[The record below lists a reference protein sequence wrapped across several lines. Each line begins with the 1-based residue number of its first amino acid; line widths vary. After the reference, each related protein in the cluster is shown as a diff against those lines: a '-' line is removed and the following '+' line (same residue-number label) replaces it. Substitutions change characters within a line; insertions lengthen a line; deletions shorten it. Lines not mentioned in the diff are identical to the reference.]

1 MKIAYCIPYL
11 WNSGGVDRVV
21 TIKANY
27 LADVLGY
34 DVAIITTD
42 QDNREPFF
50 EVSPKIKL
58 IDLGVNYT
66 KTDRTPLGKLC
77 NSTIKRRIH
86 AKRLERALADFNPDI
101 SIAVTR
107 RELPILYKLKS
118 GGVKMAERHMNKN
131 CRLRDEHPSIS
142 RSFRRWLSSREER
155 WVSHYRCCATLTT
168 QDKSFWHPNDNMVVI
183 PNPVTITPKLLTRRD
198 HKQVLAVGRIS
209 YEKGFDRLVKAWAI
223 VAKTHPEWIL
233 TIVGSCDDVAEVKKL
248 KRLIKSLNLST
259 VQLFPPS
266 NDIIYYYVNSS
277 FFVLSSRYEG
287 MPLTLLEA
295 MSCGLPCVAFD
306 CLCGPR
312 DIIADGKDGLLVQ
325 NGNIAELAEAI
336 RRLLEDKALRNTLGE
351 AAVLKSQQ
359 FSLPTIMAQWDKL
372 FKQVKSKE

>member
-1 MKIAYCIPYL
+1 
-11 WNSGGVDRVV
+11 
-21 TIKANY
+21 
-27 LADVLGY
+27 
-34 DVAIITTD
+34 
-42 QDNREPFF
+42 
-50 EVSPKIKL
+50 
-58 IDLGVNYT
+58 
-66 KTDRTPLGKLC
+66 
-77 NSTIKRRIH
+77 
-86 AKRLERALADFNPDI
+86 
-101 SIAVTR
+101 
-107 RELPILYKLKS
+107 
-118 GGVKMAERHMNKN
+118 
-131 CRLRDEHPSIS
+131 
-142 RSFRRWLSSREER
+142 
-155 WVSHYRCCATLTT
+155 
-168 QDKSFWHPNDNMVVI
+168 
-183 PNPVTITPKLLTRRD
+183 
-198 HKQVLAVGRIS
+198 
-209 YEKGFDRLVKAWAI
+209 

-312 DIIADGKDGLLVQ
+312 DIIADGKDGLLVP